1 MTTIVWFRQDL
12 RLADNP
18 ALFHAAAQGPVVP
31 VYILDEGAERD
42 DAPRPLGGAS
52 RWWLHNS
59 LAALDRSLGGLL
71 LMRGDPS
78 TILRDLAAQT
88 GAGAVH
94 WNRCYEPQSVARD
107 KALKVSLRGDG
118 LDVRSFNGA
127 LLHEPWEIETG
138 GGGPFKVFSPFWRAA
153 LKHPVA
159 APLPAPSLTRAEG
172 GVSGD
177 TLDSWDLLPKRPD
190 WAAGWPDQWQPGE
203 AGARARLE
211 AFLADGVGGYGSLRD
226 RPDLP
231 NVSRLSPHL
240 HFGEISPRQ
249 IWARADIE
257 AQSRPELHKDLDKFL
272 SELGWREFSHHLLYH
287 FPSLPQ
293 DNWRQAFDAYP
304 WRESDDDLHAWHCG
318 MTGYPFVDAGLREL
332 WQTGYMHNRVRMV
345 AASFLVKHLRI
356 HWHHG
361 EAWFW
366 DTLVDA
372 DMANNAASWQWVA
385 GSGADAAPYFRIFN
399 PVTQGRKFDPDGAY
413 VRRWCP
419 ELAGLD
425 NDIIHAPFDAPPE
438 TLAKAGVRLGITYP
452 KPIVEHATARALAL
466 DGYNAVKAVNANT

>member
-12 RLADNP
+12 RVADNP

-31 VYILDEGAERD
+31 VYILGEGGENEG
-42 DAPRPLGGAS
+42 APRPLGGAS
-52 RWWLHNS
+52 RWWLHHS

-71 LMRGDPS
+71 LMHGDPA
-78 TILRDLAAQT
+78 TVLRDLAAKT
-88 GAGAVH
+88 GAGAVY
-94 WNRCYEPQSVARD
+94 WNRCYEPQSIARD
-107 KALKVSLRGDG
+107 KALKASLRADG
-118 LDVRSFNGA
+118 LDVRSFNGS
-127 LLHEPWEIETG
+127 LLHEPWEIESG

-153 LKHPVA
+153 RKRSVA
-159 APLPAPSLTRAEG
+159 PPLAEPALTLADS
-172 GVSGD
+172 GVASD
-177 TLDSWDLLPKRPD
+177 PLDAWDLLPRNPD
-190 WAAGWPDQWQPGE
+190 WAASWLDHWKPGE
-203 AGARARLE
+203 AGARDRLE
-211 AFLADGVGGYGSLRD
+211 TFLADGVAGYGTLRD

-249 IWARADIE
+249 IWARTGVE

-272 SELGWREFSHHLLYH
+272 SELGWREFAHHLLYH
-287 FPSLPQ
+287 FPSLPK

-304 WRESDDDLHAWHCG
+304 WRESDDDLHAWQRG
-318 MTGYPFVDAGLREL
+318 MTGYPVVDAGLREL

-356 HWHHG
+356 HWHQG

-372 DMANNAASWQWVA
+372 DMANNAAGWQWVA

-399 PVTQGRKFDPDGAY
+399 PIAQGRKFDPDGAY

-419 ELAGLD
+419 ELAGLG

-466 DGYNAVKAVNANT
+466 DGYNAVKAANTTA